1 MKTYPMPTN
10 FDGAK
15 FALRY
20 GLSLVKIPPDF
31 WSSSGLLYVPDNL
44 PDDPPIF
51 EASDPFIPIPPGVK
65 VHHWPELVGW
75 VGNKKITAQE
85 NGTAHH
91 ECYYV
96 IADNE
101 VALNN
106 LAAMP
111 YVSFEVGQ
119 PAYLKDKL
127 ALVTWDGTKWK

>member
-51 EASDPFIPIPPGVK
+51 EAPDPIIPPPAGLYLHAMKTVMGK
-65 VHHWPELVGW
+65 SGSKAVTDGS
-75 VGNKKITAQE
+75 Q
-85 NGTAHH
+85 
-91 ECYYV
+91 CYH
-96 IADNE
+96 I
-101 VALNN
+101 VAETEAL
-106 LAAMP
+106 LSDSWLTSLP
-111 YVSFEVGQ
+111 LEIGSH
-119 PAYLKDKL
+119 AYLMDK
-127 ALVTWDGTKWK
+127 VKTVYWDGTKWK